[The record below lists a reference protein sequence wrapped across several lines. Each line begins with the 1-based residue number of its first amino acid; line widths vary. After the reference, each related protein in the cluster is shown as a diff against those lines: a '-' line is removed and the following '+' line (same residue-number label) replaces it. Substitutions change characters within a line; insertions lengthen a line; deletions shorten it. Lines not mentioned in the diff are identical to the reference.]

1 MTVSIPSEDRRAEL
15 YELIRDRIVGGDI
28 IMTQNAK
35 QNLLYFDRYWESVWH
50 AFMTPET
57 IELAFRP
64 GADVGTCAT
73 CMYSISTMLNKTV
86 IGSVNGTVI
95 IMREKK
101 L

>member
-1 MTVSIPSEDRRAEL
+1 MTNKIPSEDRRAEL
-15 YELIRDRIVGGDI
+15 YELIRQSFERGVSSVH
-28 IMTQNAK
+28 AK
-35 QNLLYFDRYWESVWH
+35 ENLRYFGESWESVWH

-73 CMYSISTMLNKTV
+73 CMYNIACQLNKTV
-86 IGSVNGTVI
+86 TGSINGTVI